1 MTQKFH
7 SYLKVETNIQTD
19 PSTHMFTAALFT
31 IGERA
36 KRLKKKKKDSN
47 IHESMTKQIMICTLS
62 RILLSHTNE

>member
-36 KRLKKKKKDSN
+36 KRLKKKKKRL
-47 IHESMTKQIMICTLS
+47 KYP
-62 RILLSHTNE
+62 